1 MNIDIEPDLASF
13 RSEVIE
19 FLEAEMSDE
28 FRDEYE
34 SQEAAESNWSQAF
47 SKKLASRGWLSM
59 CWPIEHGGRA
69 LPLSYL
75 AVLNEQLGRYRAP
88 IGWHNIATEWVAMPL
103 LQYGSEEQKQRFLPP
118 IARAEHCYG
127 PALTE
132 PEAGSDLANIKT
144 RAVRQGDEYVLNG
157 LKVFSTE
164 AHRASHLWLLAVTDS
179 EADRHRGMSM
189 FIVPTATPGI
199 RVKGV
204 KTINHGRVN
213 DIYLEDVHIPVL
225 NRVGIENNGWRVAM
239 STLNIERSGIY
250 YVASYQAL
258 LSDLVEFCRQKTRS
272 GKPLGQDQWIRRQLA
287 YWATELEAQRMLS
300 WRIVWLQGQGIEPSV
315 EPSVQSLRVRMS
327 LHPFANFGLDVLGKA
342 GHLRYGSRGSRL
354 RGRFEKLYLAS
365 CSQHSGGTTEIQK
378 NIVALR
384 GLALPRN

>member
-1 MNIDIEPDLASF
+1 MNVELEPELALF
-13 RSEVIE
+13 REQVIA
-19 FLEAEMSDE
+19 FLDSEMSDE

-34 SQEAAESNWSQAF
+34 GQDAAESNWSQAF
-47 SKKLASRGWLSM
+47 SQKLAERGWLSM
-59 CWPIEHGGRA
+59 CWPVEYGGKG
-69 LPLSYL
+69 LPLTYL

-103 LQYGSEEQKQRFLPP
+103 LQHGSEEQKRRLLPP

-144 RAVRQGDEYVLNG
+144 RAVRDGDHYLLNG

-164 AHRASHLWLLAVTDS
+164 AHRASHLWLLAVSDP
-179 EADRHRGMSM
+179 EAVRHRGMSM
-189 FIVPTATPGI
+189 FVVPTASPGLRI
-199 RVKGV
+199 KGV
-204 KTINHGRVN
+204 DTINHGRVN
-213 DIYLEDVHIPVL
+213 DIYLDDVRVPAS
-225 NRVGIENNGWRVAM
+225 NRVGQENDGWRVAM

-258 LSDLVEFCRQKTRS
+258 LDDLVRFARTAVRNGRRLAEDS
-272 GKPLGQDQWIRRQLA
+272 WVRRQTA
-287 YWATELEAQRMLS
+287 FWAAELEAQRMLS
-300 WRIVWLQGQGIEPSV
+300 WRIVWLQGQGMEPSV
-315 EPSVQSLRVRMS
+315 EPSVQSLRVRMAV
-327 LHPFANFGLDVLGKA
+327 HPFANFGLDLLGRA
-342 GHLRYGSRGSRL
+342 GQVRFGSPAARL

-384 GLALPRN
+384 GLGLPRG